1 MRFFLFYAATAST
14 SDTFSRLFVAYSQW
28 QEFQKCLFF
37 SSFGFSFCQCVQVSG
52 CVCNYQNLLLF
63 SSFHF
68 FSCHPSDLLHSYLIC
83 SGACVLSSM
92 NVLLRLPREEWVD
105 FIATKIVG
113 SIALTWV
120 LGITYMLT
128 VTLSVLQLREVLHPD
143 ILAKGIRPQ
152 VTHLIAS
159 YPILYARTKE
169 DS

>member
-1 MRFFLFYAATAST
+1 
-14 SDTFSRLFVAYSQW
+14 
-28 QEFQKCLFF
+28 
-37 SSFGFSFCQCVQVSG
+37 
-52 CVCNYQNLLLF
+52 
-63 SSFHF
+63 
-68 FSCHPSDLLHSYLIC
+68 
-83 SGACVLSSM
+83 M

-152 VTHLIAS
+152 VSHHHIISYHIVSYYMMSYHTISYHIVSYRIISYRIILYHIAS
-159 YPILYARTKE
+159 YHIASYRIASYHIVSYYIISYHITFNC
-169 DS
+169 SIFQHYNWSHYIA